1 VSRNF
6 VSDLE
11 DKGRS
16 FRFLVSDRDSK
27 FTAAF
32 DAVFDWR
39 ATRVIKRLVRALRA
53 NAFAQRW
60 VGTVRRECTDQPVAL
75 GRRHIDVVLRRYVV
89 QYNTERPHRRLQ
101 LRLPAPRL
109 RRRSTGRA
117 WSGATMYLAGC
128 SIADTTF

>member
-75 GRRHIDVVLRRYVV
+75 GRRHIV